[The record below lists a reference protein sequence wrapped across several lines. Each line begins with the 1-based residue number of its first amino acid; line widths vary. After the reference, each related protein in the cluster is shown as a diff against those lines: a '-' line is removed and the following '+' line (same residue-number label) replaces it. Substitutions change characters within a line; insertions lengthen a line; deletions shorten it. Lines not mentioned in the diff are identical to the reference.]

1 MHEGF
6 RLPRPISLARR
17 RSPGLRRGPGCRR
30 RGRARHGRACGGCAA
45 DVRLCRQGAPPPVDA
60 GWSGRLAGVAW
71 RLPRARAFVSA
82 PVAPISER
90 SAAPCGYPRPAG
102 GGCLRGA
109 GPASA
114 LGLARSFRT
123 RPGISD
129 GFVSPAGR
137 SPGLRARHG
146 GVSSVEAALKHLA
159 TLRSRAGLHG
169 RCTGRGRRLDCLG
182 VAGTPAPP
190 GLGWRGAG
198 PGPCGASGF
207 GLSPAGRAGCRVA
220 GPAHA
225 RRPTRATVGVR

>member
-45 DVRLCRQGAPPPVDA
+45 NVRLRRQGAPPLVDA
-60 GWSGRLAGVAW
+60 GWSCRLAGVAW
-71 RLPRARAFVSA
+71 RLPRARALASA

-90 SAAPCGYPRPAG
+90 SAAPCGYPRPPG
-102 GGCLRGA
+102 GGCLRAA
-109 GPASA
+109 GPAPA

-123 RPGISD
+123 GPGIAD
-129 GFVSPAGR
+129 GFVSPAGS

-146 GVSSVEAALKHLA
+146 RFSVVEAPLDHLS
-159 TLRSRAGLHG
+159 TLRARAGLRG
-169 RCTGRGRRLDCLG
+169 RCTGHGRRLDCLG

-190 GLGWRGAG
+190 GLGRRGAG
-198 PGPCGASGF
+198 PDPCGASGLV
-207 GLSPAGRAGCRVA
+207 LSPAGCAGCRVA
-220 GPAHA
+220 GSAHA
-225 RRPTRATVGVR
+225 RGSTRAPVGLR